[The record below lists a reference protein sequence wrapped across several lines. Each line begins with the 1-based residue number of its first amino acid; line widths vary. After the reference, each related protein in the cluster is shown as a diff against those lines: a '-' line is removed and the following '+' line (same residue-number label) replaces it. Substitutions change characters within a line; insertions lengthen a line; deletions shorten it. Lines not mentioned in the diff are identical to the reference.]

1 MKKILIFILPLISIL
16 SCSSIKMETD
26 QTKAIPVIVY
36 SKSPCFGNC
45 PIYNMTIYNSGLI
58 KYNGVKFTEKMGKF
72 EKTLDSKTYTELI
85 KLFKT
90 NRFWR
95 FDDDYGMDLVDA
107 ATITL
112 SYSENGKTKTV
123 KGKSKF
129 PDKLKELYA
138 KLDEIEKS
146 KDGWIQLEK
155 AEKIIK
161 PEEIIDNQIIIK
173 SGEGMILASWLQE
186 YKPYGVRLM
195 RKIAGTDDMWLIRYD
210 KELISPEEMLKKIK
224 ADKFIA
230 EAEFNTKTSEREN

>member
-1 MKKILIFILPLISIL
+1 MISIF
-16 SCSSIKMETD
+16 SCNTIKMESD

-58 KYNGVKFTEKMGKF
+58 KYNGVRFTEKMGKF
-72 EKTLDSKTYTELI
+72 EKTLDTKTYSELL

-112 SYSENGKTKTV
+112 SYSDNGKTKTV

-129 PDKLKELYA
+129 PDKLKEIFT

-155 AEKIIK
+155 AEKVVK

-173 SGEGMILASWLQE
+173 TGEGMILASWLQE
-186 YKPYGVRLM
+186 YKSYGVRLM
-195 RKIAGTDDMWLIRYD
+195 RKISGTDDMWLIRFD

-224 ADKFIA
+224 ADKYIA